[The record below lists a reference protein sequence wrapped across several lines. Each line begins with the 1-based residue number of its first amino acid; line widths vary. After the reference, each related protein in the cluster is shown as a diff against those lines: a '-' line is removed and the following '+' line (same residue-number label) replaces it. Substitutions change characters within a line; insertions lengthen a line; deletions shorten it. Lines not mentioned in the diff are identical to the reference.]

1 MDTKKMQEPISE
13 QKIFKIMLWIVF
25 PVCGVFLLKNIITGS
40 LTGALTVGI
49 TVLVLTV
56 ALVIMKVLKVDE
68 RHCQLMASI
77 GLTFVDFVIS
87 LNSGAYYSD
96 DFPLMLAI
104 IAMTALYFRPNY
116 TLIQI
121 GVCDVLFAL
130 LYIIHPEK
138 AESLSQFIMCV
149 AIFDLA
155 AFLIYLTIKRGRA
168 YISISEKRASEA
180 EKLLNSL
187 TKIGNELQTNFENST
202 KRIETLRETREQL
215 DSNTTELKQGAQ
227 EIMDGAKSVV
237 STCDD
242 VKDKVLETGKQ
253 VGTLTEGVHHVE
265 DALAANQQNM
275 EEMSR
280 KIEAVRNETRQINQ
294 VFLLLEEHMQR
305 ISAVT
310 EQLDSISSSTNML
323 SLNASIEAARAGQ
336 NGAGFAVVASKV
348 RDLAVDST
356 ECSAQVAAVVEEM
369 QEQIQETTK
378 QLAQNDHMI
387 ENSLEVLKEL
397 ESGFEKL
404 TEQFGFLYQNIES
417 QNHNVSEV
425 NEMFEQLQGRIDDVC
440 HFTEKN
446 QGSVESISDAIL
458 VYKNGVEEM
467 VEDSKR
473 ISSLSTNM
481 LKLSVTEK

>member
-1 MDTKKMQEPISE
+1 MDTKKIQEPISE

-25 PVCGVFLLKNIITGS
+25 PVCGIFLLKNIITAS

-49 TVLVLTV
+49 TMLVLTA
-56 ALVIMKVLKVDE
+56 ALVVMKVLKVDE
-68 RHCQLMASI
+68 SHCQLIASI
-77 GLTFVDFVIS
+77 GLTLVDFVIS

-104 IAMTALYFRPNY
+104 IAMTALYFRPKY

-138 AESLSQFIMCV
+138 AESLSQFVMCV

-168 YISISEKRASEA
+168 YISISEKRANEA

-202 KRIETLRETREQL
+202 KRIETLQETREQL
-215 DSNTTELKQGAQ
+215 DHNTTELKQGAR
-227 EIMDGAKSVV
+227 EIMDGAKSAV

-242 VKDKVLETGKQ
+242 VKGKVLATGKQ
-253 VGTLTEGVHHVE
+253 VSTLTEGVHHVE

-310 EQLDSISSSTNML
+310 EQLDSISASTNML

-356 ECSAQVAAVVEEM
+356 ECSAQVAGVVEEM
-369 QEQIQETTK
+369 QAQIQETTK
-378 QLAQNDHMI
+378 QLAQNDQMI
-387 ENSLEVLKEL
+387 ENSLEVLEEL
-397 ESGFEKL
+397 ESGFAKL

-425 NEMFEQLQGRIDDVC
+425 NEMFEQLQSRIDDVC

-446 QGSVESISDAIL
+446 QDSVESISDAIL
-458 VYKNGVEEM
+458 VYKNEVEEM
-467 VEDSKR
+467 VEDSER
-473 ISSLSTNM
+473 VSSLSTNM
-481 LKLSVTEK
+481 LRLSVTEE

>member
-49 TVLVLTV
+49 TVLVLTA

-155 AFLIYLTIKRGRA
+155 AFLIYLTIKRGRV

-397 ESGFEKL
+397 ESGFVKL

-473 ISSLSTNM
+473 VSSLSTNM